1 MLLHA
6 RTVAISEAEE
16 STQHKSK
23 TADRGLRL
31 HRLVLALRRARARAR
46 ARKRRRPATSVH
58 GFVLAVRRARARA
71 RAIMGLYHVG
81 SVDAQVQCEFA
92 MRWTKEDRNHC
103 LRDEPM
109 N

>member
-1 MLLHA
+1 MA
-6 RTVAISEAEE
+6 AKKVAKIE
-16 STQHKSK
+16 
-23 TADRGLRL
+23 
-31 HRLVLALRRARARAR
+31 
-46 ARKRRRPATSVH
+46 RRRPATSVH
-58 GFVLAVRRARARA
+58 GFVLDVRRARARA
-71 RAIMGLYHVG
+71 RARSIMALYHVG